1 VFRNLLRPVF
11 ALTLFSGGL
20 LLHAAMA
27 QAAPASPP
35 ANVDLSAT
43 FAQQGAR
50 AAQSRQFNTQAQCV
64 TVQLSHSG
72 SETASDKL
80 FVDVPPKEGGWKG
93 LARLLEA
100 LTPSVDTAIPLTASQ
115 ITGRITSM
123 LNSGEN
129 QAALDA
135 IEKRIRQREAQGEIG
150 SDVQLMFL
158 HGRALAALGR
168 NDEAIKVY
176 LDMTTR
182 YPELPEPWN
191 NLAAE
196 YTRQGLLDLAY
207 DALNMALTANPDYPA
222 AQANLGRVQL
232 MLAQQSFERAATLGV
247 ASAKTEAEQTRSIL
261 RK

>member
-1 VFRNLLRPVF
+1 MFRDFLRPVF
-11 ALTLFSGGL
+11 ALILLTGGL
-20 LLHAAMA
+20 SLQTATA
-27 QAAPASPP
+27 QAVQASPR
-35 ANVDLSAT
+35 ADVDLNASFT
-43 FAQQGAR
+43 QQGAH

-72 SETASDKL
+72 SETARDKL
-80 FVDVPPKEGGWKG
+80 FVDVPQKEGGWKG

-100 LTPSVDTAIPLTASQ
+100 ITPSIDTDIPLTASQ
-115 ITGRITSM
+115 ITGRIASM

-129 QAALDA
+129 QAALDS
-135 IEKRIRQREAQGEIG
+135 IEKRISQRKARGEIG

-168 NDEAIKVY
+168 DDEAIKIY
-176 LDMTTR
+176 LDMTTH

-196 YTRQGLLDLAY
+196 YTKQGLLDLAH

-222 AQANLGRVQL
+222 AQANMGRVQL
-232 MLAQQSFERAATLGV
+232 MLAQQSFDRAAVLGI